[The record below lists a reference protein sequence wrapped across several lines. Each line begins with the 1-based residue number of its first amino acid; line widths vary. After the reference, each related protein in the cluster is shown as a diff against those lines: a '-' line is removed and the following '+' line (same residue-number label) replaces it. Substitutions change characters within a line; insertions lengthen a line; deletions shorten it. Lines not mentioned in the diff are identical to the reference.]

1 MPRCS
6 HGRQLS
12 GSLVL
17 ALLIAPPAPAQWELL
32 GARRVSFAAER
43 DVIVVGARE
52 GLFNAVRIDVDGGD
66 LEMFDIRLTF
76 GDGSSW
82 SPETRVSFREGSRS
96 RRIDLPGAARLIR
109 NIEFRYR
116 STVRRGRATV
126 RAYGRK
132 P

>member
-1 MPRCS
+1 MPRS

-17 ALLIAPPAPAQWELL
+17 ALLIAPPAAAQWELL
-32 GARRVSFAAER
+32 GTRRVSFAAER
-43 DVIVVGARE
+43 DVIVVRARE
-52 GLFNAVRIDVDGGD
+52 GLFNAVRIDVHGGD

-96 RRIDLPGAARLIR
+96 RTIDLPGAARVIR
-109 NIEFRYR
+109 RIVFAYR
-116 STVRRGRATV
+116 STLRRGRATV
-126 RAYGRK
+126 RAYGQK
-132 P
+132 S

>member
-1 MPRCS
+1 MPRS
-6 HGRQLS
+6 HGWQL

-17 ALLIAPPAPAQWELL
+17 ALFIAPPAAAQWELL

-52 GLFNAVRIDVDGGD
+52 GLFNAVRIDVGGGD

-96 RRIDLPGAARLIR
+96 RTIDLPGAARLIR
-109 NIEFRYR
+109 KIEFGYR
-116 STVRRGRATV
+116 STLRRGRATV
-126 RAYGRK
+126 RAFGRK